1 MSILP
6 NEPWQDLACDF
17 YSASSITLLVIIDEY
32 SRYPIIH
39 YVSSTAANVV
49 IPQLHSTFAT
59 LGNPVHLNTD
69 NGSSFNGIEY
79 DRFCNIMGIK
89 RRFSTPYW
97 PRGNGECERFMP
109 NLTKI
114 FTNAAINNTT
124 WQMELNFFLAAY

>member
-69 NGSSFNGIEY
+69 NESNMIDSVISWALKDDSQHPIGLVETANVNDLCQI
-79 DRFCNIMGIK
+79 
-89 RRFSTPYW
+89 
-97 PRGNGECERFMP
+97 
-109 NLTKI
+109 
-114 FTNAAINNTT
+114 
-124 WQMELNFFLAAY
+124 